1 MKLFEVLSKINDP
14 ADIEVFFQDL
24 CTPQEIEQMN
34 QRVECAQLFLN
45 GETYQN
51 ISKKTDVSS
60 ATLSRVSR
68 CIQFG
73 SGGYSKIL
81 KKITNEK

>member
-1 MKLFEVLSKINDP
+1 M
-14 ADIEVFFQDL
+14 
-24 CTPQEIEQMN
+24 
-34 QRVECAQLFLN
+34 
-45 GETYQN
+45 TYQN

-81 KKITNEK
+81 KRIVNEK